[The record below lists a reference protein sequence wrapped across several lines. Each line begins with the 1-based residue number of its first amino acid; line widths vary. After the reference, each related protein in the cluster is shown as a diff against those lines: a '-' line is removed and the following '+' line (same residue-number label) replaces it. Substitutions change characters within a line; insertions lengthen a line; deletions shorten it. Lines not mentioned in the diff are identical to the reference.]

1 MSLEAFID
9 IRFGDPVLAMAMDF
23 DGLVYGSMTGRLL
36 YHHFSTAEE
45 KTLREVS
52 EECIR
57 GVWLSGNHSLYAA
70 VGDLSMLVYPDL
82 SLSMPQAISYRYER
96 SHNTNICAATQVI
109 TFEDVSCLL
118 QLEQQ
123 SLTSED
129 DKSGYLT
136 GLQLKNFYTNV
147 ATELIPVPLPSH
159 CVPMDFDGERLL
171 LLEYSPTGIRTLSV
185 FDFRTRSKVPIFTNM
200 TKSQG
205 HLSFA
210 YLAGDRLFY
219 VMERRKLLV
228 RSLSRGEDRPRLLG
242 QTRCDIVA
250 CSLVGIPVPRLH
262 RGSFSPEADGNLND
276 AQIDVRRHS
285 EEIEEVTEKPLYS
298 KLFILTAD
306 SQGLLQI
313 WEESGP
319 VESIRIS
326 DCRELTKE
334 YQRMEY
340 FSMGYPYVLAAF
352 GPRLAVSTDHGVL
365 VFKSKV
371 LEAQQVLRFDI

>member
-9 IRFGDPVLAMAMDF
+9 IRFGDPVLALALDF

-36 YHHFSTAEE
+36 YHHFSSAEE

-57 GVWLSGNHSLYAA
+57 GVWLGGNRSLYAA
-70 VGDLSMLVYPDL
+70 IGDLSMLLYPDL
-82 SLSMPQAISYRYER
+82 GASAPQAQNYRYER
-96 SHNTNICAATQVI
+96 EHSAPVCAATQVI

-123 SLTSED
+123 GPAAAENSR
-129 DKSGYLT
+129 YVT
-136 GLQLKNFYTNV
+136 GLMLKNFLTNV
-147 ATELIPVPLPSH
+147 STELIPLPLPTQ

-171 LLEYSPTGIRTLSV
+171 LLEYSPTGIRSLSL
-185 FDFRTRSKVPIFTNM
+185 FDFRTRSKLPVFPRL

-210 YLAGDRLFY
+210 LLAGERFFY

-228 RSLSRGEDRPRLLG
+228 RSLTNTEERPRLLG
-242 QTRCDIVA
+242 QTKHDVVA
-250 CSLVGIPVPRLH
+250 CTLVGVPVSRAR
-262 RGSFSPEADGNLND
+262 RGSFSRPEGENLNE
-276 AQIDVRRHS
+276 AQLDVRRHS
-285 EEIEEVTEKPLYS
+285 EEGEEVTEKPQYS

-306 SQGLLQI
+306 AQGLLQI

-319 VESIRIS
+319 VESIHIS
-326 DCRELTKE
+326 ECRELTRE
-334 YQRMEY
+334 YQRMDY
-340 FSMGYPYVLAAF
+340 FSMGYPYVIAAF

-365 VFKSKV
+365 VFKSKI
-371 LEAQQVLRFDI
+371 LEAQQVLRLDI

>member
-1 MSLEAFID
+1 M
-9 IRFGDPVLAMAMDF
+9 LAMALDF

-36 YHHFSTAEE
+36 YHHFSSAEE

-57 GVWLSGNHSLYAA
+57 GVWLGGNRSLYAA
-70 VGDLSMLVYPDL
+70 VGDLSVLMFPDL
-82 SLSMPQAISYRYER
+82 GATAPQAQNYRYER
-96 SHNTNICAATQVI
+96 EHSAPVCAATQVI

-123 SLTSED
+123 GPAAAENSRYT
-129 DKSGYLT
+129 T
-136 GLQLKNFYTNV
+136 GLMLKNFLTNV
-147 ATELIPVPLPSH
+147 STELIPLPLPQH

-171 LLEYSPTGIRTLSV
+171 LLEYSPVGVRALSL
-185 FDFRTRSKVPIFTNM
+185 FDFRTRSKLPVIPRL
-200 TKSQG
+200 TKAQG

-210 YLAGDRLFY
+210 LLAGDRFIY

-228 RSLSRGEDRPRLLG
+228 RSLGNIEERPRLLG
-242 QTRCDIVA
+242 QTKHDVVA
-250 CSLVGIPVPRLH
+250 CTLVGVPVARAR
-262 RGSFSPEADGNLND
+262 RGSFSRPENLND
-276 AQIDVRRHS
+276 AQLDVRRHS
-285 EEIEEVTEKPLYS
+285 EEAEEMTEKPLYS

-306 SQGLLQI
+306 AQGLLQV

-326 DCRELTKE
+326 ECQELTRE
-334 YQRMEY
+334 YQRVDY
-340 FSMGYPYVLAAF
+340 FSMGYPYVIAAF

-365 VFKSKV
+365 VFKSKI
-371 LEAQQVLRFDI
+371 LEAQQVLQLDI